1 MLYLN
6 RNLMNPFDLL
16 DGGFDRLFQT
26 AARPLFDEPTLRPFP
41 ALNVWE
47 DGDRLMAEAELPGL
61 RLEDIELL
69 VIGNELTIKG
79 QRPKTAEAKGS
90 IHRQE
95 RGVGEFTRTITLP
108 VEIDAEKVEA
118 TLKNGV
124 LTVVLPKADPAKA
137 RKIAVREVK

>member
-6 RNLMNPFDLL
+6 RNHMNPL
-16 DGGFDRLFQT
+16 DILNGNFDRLLQGV
-26 AARPLFDEPTLRPFP
+26 ARPLFDEPTLRPFP

-61 RLEDIELL
+61 RLEDIEVL
-69 VIGNELTIKG
+69 VVGNELTIKG
-79 QRPKTAEAKGS
+79 RRPTPAEIKGS
-90 IHRQE
+90 VHRQE
-95 RGVGEFTRTITLP
+95 RGVGEFARTITLP

-124 LTVVLPKADPAKA
+124 LTVLLPKAEPAKA
-137 RKIAVREVK
+137 RKIAVRETK

>member
-6 RNLMNPFDLL
+6 RNHANPFDLL
-16 DGGFDRLFQT
+16 NSNFDRLIQRV
-26 AARPLFDEPTLRPFP
+26 ARPLFDEPTLRSFP

-61 RLEDIELL
+61 RLEDIDVL
-69 VIGNELTIKG
+69 VVGNELTIKG
-79 QRPKTAEAKGS
+79 RRPTPSEIKGS

-95 RGVGEFTRTITLP
+95 RGVGEFTRAITLP

-118 TLKNGV
+118 TLKHGV
-124 LTVVLPKADPAKA
+124 LTVLLPKAEPAKA
-137 RKIAVREVK
+137 RKIAVREMK

>member
-1 MLYLN
+1 MLYMN
-6 RNLMNPFDLL
+6 RNHANPFDLL
-16 DGGFDRLFQT
+16 NGNLDRLLQT
-26 AARPLFDEPTLRPFP
+26 VARPLFDEPTMRPFP

-79 QRPKTAEAKGS
+79 HRPKAAETQGS

-118 TLKNGV
+118 TLKHGV
-124 LTVVLPKADPAKA
+124 LTVMLPKVEPAKA
-137 RKIAVREVK
+137 RKIAVRETK